1 MNTDNEQ
8 LTEAYLRSLPVS
20 GGFTVP
26 NGYMDR
32 LRNHVLKATVGN
44 LSEREMQV
52 PEGYFKDARS
62 RILAQTVQAASPKVV
77 PLWYRSTWIQ
87 YAAASVLLVAGTLG
101 WLFYTGEKDT
111 ASMAAVS
118 NEEILLYLEREGV
131 QDLPAV
137 DVVLV
142 AGEPESGLG
151 DAFLQEEADVTLLTI
166 EL

>member
-26 NGYMDR
+26 NGYMNR
-32 LRNHVLKATVGN
+32 LRNHVLKATTGD
-44 LSEREMQV
+44 LPEQKMQV
-52 PEGYFKDARS
+52 PEGYFRDARS
-62 RILAQTVQAASPKVV
+62 RILAQTVQATPTKVI
-77 PLWYRSTWIQ
+77 PLWYRRSRIQ
-87 YAAASVLLVAGTLG
+87 YAAASVLLVAGMLG
-101 WLFYTGEKDT
+101 WLFYTGEKEAAT
-111 ASMAAVS
+111 IAAVS
-118 NEEILLYLEREGV
+118 NEEILQYLEREGV
-131 QDLPAV
+131 QDLPAA

-151 DAFLQEEADVTLLTI
+151 DAYLQEEADMTLLTI